1 MSLGRTIGVI
11 TAVAVLG
18 AAGFGVWSF
27 TTSSA
32 ATATGTAASVPTER
46 VTRGDVSLDVH
57 LDGELRAA
65 KSVAV
70 PAPSV
75 GGALRLIS
83 LLPTGTPVVTG
94 DPVMEFDPGEQQF
107 ALEQALSE
115 LEEAE
120 QEITKREADV
130 QVQLAQDKVTL
141 LTAQFDVRRA
151 ELDANVDPELIAA
164 NEIKIRQLSLE
175 EARRRLAQT
184 EQDVKSRE
192 TTAKSGLAVLGER
205 RAKANI
211 GAERA
216 RLNLETLVLKAPVDG
231 VVVVRENRDAT
242 GGFFFS
248 GMSLPEWRAGDTA
261 FAGRPMFDVFDEGA
275 MEIRATVNE
284 QERANLSIGQAA
296 MVELKSASGKARPGK
311 ILTLGSLGRGN
322 QGPLRLFDVVLAL
335 DEPDSA
341 LRPGTTV
348 QIVAKGKTL
357 EQVLSIP
364 KHALFEK
371 DGKSHVYVRTADGFT
386 MTEVKVLNRN
396 ESRVVIE
403 GIDEGVEIA
412 LVDPTKT
419 PGSATPATSASPSA
433 PSGASGAAAV
443 PAAVGVR

>member
-1 MSLGRTIGVI
+1 MRLGRSLGVV
-11 TAVAVLG
+11 TALLVLG

-32 ATATGTAASVPTER
+32 ATATGTVAVVPTER
-46 VTRGDVSLDVH
+46 VTRTDVSLDVH
-57 LDGELRAA
+57 LEGELRAA
-65 KSVAV
+65 RSVAV

-83 LLPTGTPVVTG
+83 LLPTGTVVKAD
-94 DPVMEFDPGEQQF
+94 DPVMEFDPGEQQY

-130 QVQLAQDKVTL
+130 AVQLAQDKVTL

-151 ELDANVDPELIAA
+151 ELDANVDPELVAA

-175 EARRRLAQT
+175 EARRRLTQT

-205 RAKANI
+205 RAKARL
-211 GAERA
+211 GADRA
-216 RLNLETLVLKAPVDG
+216 RLNLDTLVLKAPVDG

-242 GGFFFS
+242 GGMFFS

-284 QERANLSIGQAA
+284 QERANLSIGQAV
-296 MVELKSASGKARPGK
+296 MVELKSVAGRTRPGK
-311 ILTLGSLGRGN
+311 ILTLGSLGRGT

-335 DEPDSA
+335 DEPDGS

-348 QIVAKGKTL
+348 TIVAKGKSL
-357 EQVLSIP
+357 EKALSIP

-371 DGKSHVYVRTADGFT
+371 DGKSHVYVRNGGDFT
-386 MTEVKVLNRN
+386 MTEVKVINRN

-403 GIDEGVEIA
+403 GVDEGVEIA
-412 LVDPTKT
+412 LVDPTRA
-419 PGSATPATSASPSA
+419 PGSPGAGAGTAPSA
-433 PSGASGAAAV
+433 A
-443 PAAVGVR
+443 PAAPAAGGAR